1 MKRLKK
7 LSASI
12 ALTACLM
19 AFGASSAFA
28 QYGYGD
34 TMRTAEVMHQNGTGD
49 YFQSWVPLESL
60 TDEDWYVIDN
70 SFGSWDRNYYV
81 LLSPPFGLDLQLQYV
96 RTDYSDNIISIQY
109 LNQNGTGLQE
119 YHSGSVRAGEKVY
132 YRVMPVG
139 PNDYNPNERYKFEYR
154 TTI

>member
-28 QYGYGD
+28 QYGFGD
-34 TMRTAEVMHQNGTGD
+34 TMRTAEVLSGTA
-49 YFQSWVPLESL
+49 YQSWVPLESL
-60 TDEDWYVIDN
+60 TDEDWYVFDN
-70 SFGSWDRNYYV
+70 TSGSWDQNYYV

-96 RTDYSDNIISIQY
+96 RTDYSDNIISIEY
-109 LNQNGTGLQE
+109 INQNGSGLQE
-119 YHSGSVRAGEKVY
+119 YHSGSARAGEKVY

-139 PNDYNPNERYKFEYR
+139 PNDFDPNSKYTFDFRK
-154 TTI
+154 TI